1 MNVAFPPVLNPE
13 NDVYPPEVVVMVA
26 LSAVLVP
33 VNLRRKL
40 FVMAALPAVLLSLNN
55 ADPPK
60 PVVMAALLAVL
71 LLVNAN
77 CDAKVMKK
85 FGAFEELLTMPVP
98 AIVKFE
104 KMGMNV

>member
-1 MNVAFPPVLNPE
+1 MSNMPPAWVMNVAFPPVLNPE

-40 FVMAALPAVLLSLNN
+40 FVMAALPAVLL
-55 ADPPK
+55 
-60 PVVMAALLAVL
+60 
-71 LLVNAN
+71 LVNAN